1 MKKSLLFILIVLCAS
16 INVSQAQ
23 TTQPKDYVEVMY
35 FYGKQR
41 CPTCKAIEK
50 CTKEVI
56 DQDFKAQTKQG
67 KVRFR
72 IVDISTDE
80 GEKIAD
86 KYKVTWASLFVNKWK
101 NGKEVRKDLTQLG
114 FQKARNNAADFKNQL
129 KKEINNSLK

>member
-35 FYGKQR
+35 FHGKQR

>member
-16 INVSQAQ
+16 INVSRAQ

-35 FYGKQR
+35 FHGKQR

-50 CTKEVI
+50 CTKELI

-114 FQKARNNAADFKNQL
+114 FQKARNNASDFKNQL